1 MDKGSRSQAAGV
13 GGGVGQPGGQS
24 AGAPAYNMAVIS
36 YVITVTFV
44 LHSTHFCSL
53 IMMYLFIKKKIFVY
67 LYRYIIYVNKI

>member
-36 YVITVTFV
+36 YESTFTFV
-44 LHSTHFCSL
+44 FCYLIFTNSL
-53 IMMYLFIKKKIFVY
+53 KKIDGM
-67 LYRYIIYVNKI
+67 LMKDEIIK